1 MVKKVLNNMGK
12 FRWFYPL
19 AFVLIV
25 VVFAVSASPAQAF
38 IEKIYAAVGNLMMSV
53 VSFLGS
59 ILLIFIYILIK
70 IFQYTDFISTPAVQI
85 GWVIIRDVANIM
97 IVVMLMVIAFSNIIR
112 VNRFAISQNLLRLI
126 IAAFLVNFSLLF
138 TGLMI
143 DASQVV
149 MMHFVKGFREIAA
162 GNLTVGMGV
171 EGILKFAEAGGENIS
186 DSEWFGVLGSIMLAG
201 FILVISI
208 GVILAFIVFI
218 LARIV
223 ILWFLA
229 IFSPVAYIGS
239 IVPGLSQYS
248 SQWWSHLSKQLTT
261 GPMIAFGFWL
271 SMVILNN
278 LSANDNLL
286 AITVENVET
295 KSLSQAPQFLTDIS
309 SPQRMLDFMVVI
321 GLLMG
326 TLWITQQAGGIAG
339 SFAGKVK
346 GGLINMAKKYTGL
359 RAMQETWS
367 RYKSIRESERSEKA
381 AKRAAFLQKG
391 VGYLK
396 KGVASPVTLTKFL
409 ARKGYE
415 KGLQKIMGKESPEVY
430 QAQID
435 KLKEEESKAK
445 DPAHKAAIQRD
456 IAELEKQASRAKLMY
471 NPFATLREKAKT
483 FAGSWLKNKADQK
496 KQEIDNMQEEREKSI
511 QTYTQIQELFSKGI
525 DNLTEEEKRRLAD
538 LVGVENHNNVNDNK
552 VKEVLSK
559 LKEEIHKYT
568 SEIARLSS
576 GILSPE
582 NYRRM
587 GVTIEK
593 AIDKISDATKQF
605 LKYAA
610 PSLVGLPSLSLVAA
624 GVDTAAVLDKKGK
637 KDIQESADYV
647 YKEVSKIKDTL
658 KNLKNND
665 INNLIRDV
673 TADKFSRLAAILEAF
688 ERGLIKD
695 KETAIEMRNFAGSLG
710 ADSKTT
716 SVVDAHMSRQFPQE
730 ILSRDEI
737 VEGLETGKVDI
748 SQMQPGAFRDGD
760 MMLKVL
766 EKVLLGYLKDLSK
779 KPGYGGNISQG
790 ILEAANKWRE
800 ILKQGTGKGDLNEA
814 LRDMVDT
821 DGNVK
826 DMYAGMFDLI
836 AKMSQVG
843 DIKKILDI
851 DDAGGFK
858 TKNFQNVL
866 KALIKSR
873 YALEVLKNIEPGT
886 ISGDV
891 EKVIGKNIDLT
902 QLKRLAHI
910 AESDDDQKKVKKII
924 QAIRQ
929 QRRYQAELEQS
940 KNTPMD
946 ILNSYLV
953 ENGGRT
959 GRTASSVEK
968 GGRKTIIEPV
978 SKYYQIKPDDKKA

>member
-85 GWVIIRDVANIM
+85 GWVVIRDVANVM

-229 IFSPVAYIGS
+229 IFSPIAYIGS

-483 FAGSWLKNKADQK
+483 FAGSWFKNKADQK

-559 LKEEIHKYT
+559 LKDEIRRYT

-587 GVTIEK
+587 GATVEK
-593 AIDKISDATKQF
+593 AIDKISDVTKQF

-695 KETAIEMRNFAGSLG
+695 KETAIEMRNLAGSLG